1 MTLLTIV
8 KGFLAAVV
16 MSSAVLGFG
25 GAEPVSAATTKFKDV
40 PASHWASSS
49 IEAAVKKGYFKGYGQ
64 GVFKPNAT
72 VTRAEFAALMAR
84 VSKAVPDKEKV
95 DVFTDLKNHWSK
107 KEVDRAVSLGFINPS
122 DYPKGFKPNTLLT
135 REEMAKWLSSGL
147 AAADKD
153 FKQALADTKFTLIPA
168 KEAFKPGIPQ
178 ASVPYIA
185 VAMGTQLMSGY
196 PDGSFGLKNTTTR
209 AETSAILLR
218 LEKVSNQSA
227 DSFADLNELRMVGT
241 KKTNLE
247 LVTPF
252 TTGNTSFSDISGKK
266 KTFRNGAGSLMFHR
280 LIAVNTEEWNNKK
293 SVYAP
298 FFVDDTDKRFL
309 TKSKGLYPVFL
320 QITIYPKSKE
330 FDASHYYFGT
340 TDYTSGERIT
350 NNLYKKFGYYT
361 IPGMDTKEFFSNR
374 PNGVTVWVVSYMKD
388 RKLNGKLIGQIDMD
402 DRSGVVI
409 RQKE

>member
-16 MSSAVLGFG
+16 TSSAVLGFG

-49 IEAAVKKGYFKGYGQ
+49 IEAAVRKGYFKGYGQ

-84 VSKAVPDKEKV
+84 VSKTVPDKEKT

-122 DYPKGFKPNTLLT
+122 DYPNGFKPNTPLT

-153 FKQALADTKFTLIPA
+153 FKQALADTKSTLIPA
-168 KEAFKPGIPQ
+168 KEAFKPGISQ

-185 VAMGTQLMSGY
+185 VAMGTNLMSGY

-218 LEKVSNQSA
+218 LEKVSSQTA

-252 TTGNTSFSDISGKK
+252 TTTNTSFSNIAGKK
-266 KTFRNGAGSLMFHR
+266 KTFRNGAGYLVFHR
-280 LIAVNTEEWNNKK
+280 AIAVDIQDWKNKK
-293 SVYAP
+293 SIYAP
-298 FFVDDTDKRFL
+298 LFVDESNRKFL
-309 TKSKGLYPVFL
+309 TREKGIYPLFM
-320 QITIYPKSKE
+320 QITIYPKSKN
-330 FDASHYYFGT
+330 FDLEHYSFGT
-340 TDYTSGERIT
+340 TDYTSGERI
-350 NNLYKKFGYYT
+350 NNDLYKQFGYNTLPY
-361 IPGMDTKEFFSNR
+361 IDTKKFFANR
-374 PNGVTVWVVSYMKD
+374 PEGVTVWVKRSMKD
-388 RKLNGKLIGQIDMD
+388 GSLRGQFDMD
-402 DRSGVVI
+402 DGSVVYMD
-409 RQKE
+409 QKN

>member
-16 MSSAVLGFG
+16 TSSAVLGFG

-84 VSKAVPDKEKV
+84 VSKAVPDKEKT

-122 DYPKGFKPNTLLT
+122 DYPNGFKPNTLLT

-153 FKQALADTKFTLIPA
+153 FKQALADTKSTLIPA
-168 KEAFKPGIPQ
+168 KEAFKPGISQ
-178 ASVPYIA
+178 ANVPYIA
-185 VAMGTQLMSGY
+185 VAMGTNLMSGY

-218 LEKVSNQSA
+218 LEKVSSQTA

-252 TTGNTSFSDISGKK
+252 TTGNTSFANISGKK
-266 KTFRNGAGSLMFHR
+266 ETFRNGSGHLIFHR
-280 LIAVNTEEWNNKK
+280 AIAVNVQDWNNKK
-293 SVYAP
+293 SIYAHL
-298 FFVDDTDKRFL
+298 FIDDSNKYIL
-309 TKSKGLYPVFL
+309 TRSKGIYPLFM
-320 QITIYPKSKE
+320 QITIYPKSKT

-340 TDYTSGERIT
+340 VDYTSGERIA
-350 NNLYKKFGYYT
+350 NDLYKKFGYNT
-361 IPGMDTKEFFSNR
+361 IPLMETEKFFANR
-374 PNGVTVWVVSYMKD
+374 PKGVTVWVQRNMTDGESV
-388 RKLNGKLIGQIDMD
+388 GQIDMD
-402 DRSGVVI
+402 DGSVVYLK
-409 RQKE
+409 QKK